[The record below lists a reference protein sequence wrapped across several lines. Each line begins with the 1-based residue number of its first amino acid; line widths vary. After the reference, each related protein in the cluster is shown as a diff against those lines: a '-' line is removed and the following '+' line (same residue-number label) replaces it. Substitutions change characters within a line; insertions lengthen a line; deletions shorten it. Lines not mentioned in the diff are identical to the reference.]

1 MKIEKNKRLNKIDS
15 KKAKKT
21 QDKVVSR
28 LSFTEILENT
38 EEEKMRQALN
48 EILEEINKKG
58 RELINKR
65 TVENLLAYKKMVR
78 DFVEDAVDF
87 GLKVNA
93 RRGYGLSGRTKILRT
108 VSTIDQRLVELTDI
122 IIKQEQKGVSL
133 LKKVGQIEGLLVNI
147 FV

>member
-1 MKIEKNKRLNKIDS
+1 MKIEKNKRVSKVDS
-15 KKAKKT
+15 KKNKKI

>member
-1 MKIEKNKRLNKIDS
+1 MKIEKNKRVSKVDS
-15 KKAKKT
+15 KKNKKI
-21 QDKVVSR
+21 QDKAVPR

-38 EEEKMRQALN
+38 EEDKMRQALN

-58 RELINKR
+58 RELIDKR

-87 GLKVNA
+87 GLKLNA

-122 IIKQEQKGVSL
+122 IIKQEKKGVSL

>member
-1 MKIEKNKRLNKIDS
+1 MKIEKSKRLDKVES
-15 KKAKKT
+15 KKTKKT
-21 QDKVVSR
+21 QDKIVSR

-58 RELINKR
+58 RELIDKR

-87 GLKVNA
+87 GLKLNA

-122 IIKQEQKGVSL
+122 IIKQEKKGVSL